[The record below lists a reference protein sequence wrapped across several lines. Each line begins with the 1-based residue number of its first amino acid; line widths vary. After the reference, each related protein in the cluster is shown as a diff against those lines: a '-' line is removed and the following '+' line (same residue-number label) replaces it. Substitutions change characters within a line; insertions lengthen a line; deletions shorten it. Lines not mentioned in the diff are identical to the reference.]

1 MIMSFGRLL
10 LFCVEQWFL
19 NDKREKE
26 RNMKENLKKYL
37 VEFIGTFF
45 LVFTVCSAVFLAGEG
60 VIGAISI
67 GVVLMTVI
75 YAGGHVSGGHY
86 NPAVTLAC
94 AIRGALGWGNVIP
107 YWIAQVLGAIAAA
120 FIAGHFA
127 QLPAAAPECPFTLP
141 QIIVGEFLFT
151 FLLCYVV
158 LQVATSKKTEGNGFY
173 GFAIG
178 ATVLVGAFAVGG
190 ILCYG
195 CFNPAVACGLGFANG
210 IACKCVGITA
220 LVNLIAGICAAITF
234 KMTDPE

>member
-1 MIMSFGRLL
+1 
-10 LFCVEQWFL
+10 
-19 NDKREKE
+19 
-26 RNMKENLKKYL
+26 MKENLKKYL

-86 NPAVTLAC
+86 NPAVTFAC
-94 AIRGALGWGNVIP
+94 AIRGAIGWGNVVP
-107 YWIAQVLGAIAAA
+107 YWFAQVLGAIAAA
-120 FIAGHFA
+120 SLAGAFTE
-127 QLPAAAPECPFTLP
+127 LPVQAPACPFTLP
-141 QIIVGEFLFT
+141 QLVIGEFLFT

-195 CFNPAVACGLGFANG
+195 CFNPAVAAGLGFANV
-210 IACKCVGITA
+210 INWVCVGITA
-220 LVNLIAGICAAITF
+220 IVNLIAGACAAIAF